1 MIHKHSNNSVINMVN
16 YMANSHRSP
25 YEFYSF
31 CKISDDLNYWG
42 LLVDGEYYCAL
53 MLSREY
59 LPYQMS
65 DEAEKELAQIEQG
78 LVYAVMLHGTDNTS
92 YIKRFKTKAD
102 MDKWALNVESI
113 VLDETYLYYNS

>member
-31 CKISDDLNYWG
+31 CKIAYEDNYWG
-42 LLVDGEYYCAL
+42 FRADDEYYCAL
-53 MLSREY
+53 MLCREY

-65 DEAEKELAQIEQG
+65 DDKNKELAQIEQG
-78 LVYAVMLHGTDNTS
+78 MVYAVLLKGSDNTS
-92 YIKRFKTKAD
+92 YIKRFKTKSEMED
-102 MDKWALNVESI
+102 WALNVETISI
-113 VLDETYLYYNS
+113 DDTFLFYNS